1 MFFMLRYVF
10 GSPDDWCFL
19 PCLPSP
25 LPIPIPCSFF
35 FHPPSPP
42 ASPARCFGL
51 SILSAQ
57 LKLDGPTF
65 CIDCYNN
72 IVTVYFNLVVSVLS
86 QFFSFLREEIFSFVR
101 WLENACW
108 INKSDILKERIP
120 NTGYLRKRIFKFHLI
135 IILYVIFGIE
145 IMTVFFLRFGKMYQ
159 ITAKNN
165 LWSFVFS
172 L

>member
-1 MFFMLRYVF
+1 MSLVLQMIGAFFLVCLLHC
-10 GSPDDWCFL
+10 PFL
-19 PCLPSP
+19 FLVH
-25 LPIPIPCSFF
+25 FF
-35 FHPPSPP
+35 S
-42 ASPARCFGL
+42 STITSCITARCFGL
-51 SILSAQ
+51 SILPAQ

-86 QFFSFLREEIFSFVR
+86 QLFSFLREEIFSFVR

-108 INKSDILKERIP
+108 INKSDILKERIS
-120 NTGYLRKRIFKFHLI
+120 NTGYLRKRISKFHLI
-135 IILYVIFGIE
+135 IILYVIFRIE